1 MADARRPTSHH
12 PARRS
17 PSPIRRQAREDI
29 CARRASPRP
38 RRPSSGDGHRRQPS
52 APFRHRAAA
61 VNMDA
66 DGYTLVQS
74 RRRWRRRAQE
84 RPHRPRPVPPEF
96 VGKCFNCL
104 SGNHVHAECTFP
116 SCCYY
121 CHISRHRARNCKR
134 ERPAS
139 GNLNPG
145 RREPPRRRLRRP
157 DGYVS
162 SAGTVSGRSSST
174 GCDTSVLP
182 VCSPEFGSPRT
193 TKARRAESSTPLQA
207 ASPAPSRSPSPP
219 PRRDLSP
226 QPPSPSPPPPPPPG
240 HVSLRPRSEIIIFPQ
255 SAELDA
261 AEEALSSLALVAL
274 VGGNR
279 LPVSPAQVREHL
291 QSFFRL
297 PPEAFTVSRYA
308 PEDFLVRFYSRND
321 LKGVLNGP
329 VPSGLRSTCCGGD
342 GSPVHG
348 VRGIAEIIHPDL
360 PMLRYRARI
369 RIIQVQ
375 DWTTPPTSSGDEGPD
390 DDSDDSN
397 NPDWHFTGGDRSRP
411 WPRNHRFDG
420 EAGGGPPR
428 YLESNLWKERNKR
441 TFDSVSRTPIQLFQ
455 LIMED
460 ANVWVGAGFSS
471 LSSLLSLSP

>member
-1 MADARRPTSHH
+1 MASSCAG
-12 PARRS
+12 A
-17 PSPIRRQAREDI
+17 PSPPK
-29 CARRASPRP
+29 AS
-38 RRPSSGDGHRRQPS
+38 
-52 APFRHRAAA
+52 A
-61 VNMDA
+61 V
-66 DGYTLVQS
+66 
-74 RRRWRRRAQE
+74 
-84 RPHRPRPVPPEF
+84 

-104 SGNHVHAECTFP
+104 SGDHVHAECTFP

-145 RREPPRRRLRRP
+145 RRELPRRRLRRP

-162 SAGTVSGRSSST
+162 SAGTVSGRSCST
-174 GCDTSVLP
+174 GRDTSVLP
-182 VCSPEFGSPRT
+182 VCAPEFGSPRT

-207 ASPAPSRSPSPP
+207 ASPAPSPSPSPSRHSPSPP

-226 QPPSPSPPPPPPPG
+226 QLPSPSPPPPPPPG

-279 LPVSPAQVREHL
+279 PPVSPAQVREHL

-321 LKGVLNGP
+321 LEGVLNGP
-329 VPSGLRSTCCGGD
+329 VPIGTPFYPLWRRWRRQSMASAGSLRYKVLIGIKGMSAHIWGLPAAERILGSSCANLVAAPSTVAGEDRREFVVAAWCIHPSLIPGD
-342 GSPVHG
+342 KLI
-348 VRGIAEIIHPDL
+348 GIPEPEVPFVVEPPPFLRAHEIIHSDL

-375 DWTTPPTSSGDEGPD
+375 DWTTSSGDEGPD
-390 DDSDDSN
+390 DDSDDNN

-411 WPRNHRFDG
+411 WPRNHRFNG
-420 EAGGGPPR
+420 EAGGGYADADAAPDPTQVLRPSLMPR
-428 YLESNLWKERNKR
+428 LRVRRLLQSSWQH
-441 TFDSVSRTPIQLFQ
+441 SR
-455 LIMED
+455 
-460 ANVWVGAGFSS
+460 SR
-471 LSSLLSLSP
+471 